1 MLNEFDQYLDRRYLC
16 SKARKDRLYNNY
28 SVNVGRR
35 SIKGEVRTWKPSVS
49 YCRYADDF
57 VIVVKGTKAQA
68 AEIREECRLFLE
80 NELKLTLNMQKTHLT
95 HVNDGF
101 VFLGHRIIR
110 RRSRF
115 GTMSVVTTIPWD
127 KARNFRKTLSAL
139 LSRNHSVSAVDMI
152 RKLNARINGWANFYQ
167 FVDYR
172 AVIFATD

>member
-1 MLNEFDQYLDRRYLC
+1 M
-16 SKARKDRLYNNY
+16 
-28 SVNVGRR
+28 
-35 SIKGEVRTWKPSVS
+35 
-49 YCRYADDF
+49 
-57 VIVVKGTKAQA
+57 
-68 AEIREECRLFLE
+68 FLE

-115 GTMSVVTTIPWD
+115 GTMKVVTTIAWN

-139 LSRNHSVSAVDMI
+139 LSGNHNVNAVDMI
-152 RKLNARINGWANFYQ
+152 HKLNARINGWANFYQ

-172 AVIFATD
+172 AVIFRQIDGPVFWKMAHWLARKYRCKIKALLIKSFRPPDPALQRLGSGTTS